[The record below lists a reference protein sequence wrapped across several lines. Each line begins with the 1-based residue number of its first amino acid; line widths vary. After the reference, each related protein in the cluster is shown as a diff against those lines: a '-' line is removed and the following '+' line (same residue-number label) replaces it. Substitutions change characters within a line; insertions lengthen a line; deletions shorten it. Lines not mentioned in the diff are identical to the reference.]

1 MMEIGLAHTLSPGQG
16 GQTTRTTLQK
26 KRRKRKKKS
35 AVMTWTMKTTW
46 RALPGQITHARTA
59 NYTFRTQEPGNLC
72 ATSTAG
78 PKPSAAAAAAFQQ
91 FSSNRL
97 ITHSARADLAKSR
110 DSLRTSAIGPGT
122 SAPVP
127 GACQDSPCQSIL
139 QHKHDK
145 RPHTR
150 TMALQQ
156 QSNQSSLQRNP
167 LGLPRVNLK
176 RWISMDA
183 DVGLL
188 PTPFFFE
195 IVFAL
200 AARDN
205 VGQSVLFHMPI
216 F

>member
-1 MMEIGLAHTLSPGQG
+1 MEDPGPEHLYTWQPRFAPAFLKHCQSKNSTLDLWDISEHHSPPTSQLPASLLDACGQG

-110 DSLRTSAIGPGT
+110 DSLRTSTIGPGT

-139 QHKHDK
+139 QHEHDK

-150 TMALQQ
+150 TTALQQ
-156 QSNQSSLQRNP
+156 HSRI
-167 LGLPRVNLK
+167 R
-176 RWISMDA
+176 
-183 DVGLL
+183 
-188 PTPFFFE
+188 
-195 IVFAL
+195 
-200 AARDN
+200 AAFNAILSGSR
-205 VGQSVLFHMPI
+205 G
-216 F
+216 